1 AMTAV
6 LIVDIW
12 KTTPFMAL
20 LILAGLQMV
29 PTDIYEAAKIDG
41 INPLKVFWKVTLPLI
56 RPALMVAV
64 IFRALDAMR
73 IFDLIYVLT
82 PNNIQTKSMSV
93 FAKEYL
99 FDFDKFAQGS
109 AASTLLFLLLATFTV
124 LYLWLGKVNLS
135 GGR

>member
-1 AMTAV
+1 
-6 LIVDIW
+6 
-12 KTTPFMAL
+12 
-20 LILAGLQMV
+20 
-29 PTDIYEAAKIDG
+29 
-41 INPLKVFWKVTLPLI
+41 
-56 RPALMVAV
+56 
-64 IFRALDAMR
+64 
-73 IFDLIYVLT
+73 
-82 PNNIQTKSMSV
+82 MSV